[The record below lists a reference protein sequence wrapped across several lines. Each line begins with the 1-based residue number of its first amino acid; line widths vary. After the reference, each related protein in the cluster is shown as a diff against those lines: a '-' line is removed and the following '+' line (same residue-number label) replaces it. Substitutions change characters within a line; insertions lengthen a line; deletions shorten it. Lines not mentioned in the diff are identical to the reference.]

1 MKDNNIKSTTRLCHT
16 YKDQFQILKAVS
28 SKLSNP
34 LSKLCQKC
42 HDKYNK
48 EMSERKTTD
57 LAYDRVKEELFHY
70 LKNNIPLQSIELD
83 KVQYYD
89 Y

>member
-1 MKDNNIKSTTRLCHT
+1 MSYLQASISHFESSFCKIIQSSE
-16 YKDQFQILKAVS
+16 QIM
-28 SKLSNP
+28 
-34 LSKLCQKC
+34 QKYY
-42 HDKYNK
+42 DKYNK

-89 Y
+89 YERVRKRNL